1 VPKTV
6 WLPSGN
12 RQAKGIFLFRFA
24 ISNAFRRKGIAIF
37 AILGTALGIALM
49 TVLLSISTGMNQ
61 QMDAMMDEL
70 AAGIAVYPKADPMG
84 FMVPSSIGMPIY
96 YADAIETIAHVDRV
110 NPGVHYFIPTE
121 DYDFGDPMGVI
132 MNGVDLESQ
141 TEEDDPTQP
150 DNIIEGRT
158 ITTASENEV
167 IIGILAHEAA
177 RGGEYADVGGQ
188 MVLPVRAGPG
198 ASQGENTITVTV
210 VGICDTGSSFYD
222 WYIYTNTDTAKR
234 LKPTIGEDQVNLIS
248 VRAESTEYVGYIA
261 DEIETLFENGEVP
274 VDTVIA
280 KEMMESFSEMMGTM
294 DSFLWIVSLV
304 AAIAGG
310 VSIFIVMLISVIE
323 RTKEFGI
330 LKASGW
336 SNRNIITSV
345 VVQSVTIGLLGA
357 IIGLAIGYGAGKG
370 IDSYINMEIAI
381 ITWVLALWICAF
393 GILVGVVGG
402 LYPAVRAARV
412 SPIESLRAL

>member
-1 VPKTV
+1 
-6 WLPSGN
+6 
-12 RQAKGIFLFRFA
+12 LFRFA
-24 ISNAFRRKGIAIF
+24 VSNAFRRKGIAIF

-49 TVLLSISTGMNQ
+49 TVLLSVSAGMNQ
-61 QMDAMMDEL
+61 QMDEMMDEM
-70 AAGIAVYPKADPMG
+70 AAGIRVYPKADALG
-84 FMVPSSIGMPIY
+84 FMVPSSIGMPIS
-96 YADAIETIAHVDRV
+96 YADDIETIAHVDRV
-110 NPGVHYFIPTE
+110 DPGVNYFVPTE
-121 DYDFGDPMGVI
+121 DYDFSDPMGII
-132 MNGVDLESQ
+132 MSGVDLESQ

-198 ASQGENTITVTV
+198 ASTGEDTLTLTV
-210 VGICDTGSSFYD
+210 VGICETGSSFYD
-222 WYIYTNTDTAKR
+222 FSIFTDIDTARR
-234 LKPTIGEDQVNLIS
+234 LKPTIAEDEVNLID
-248 VRAESTEYVGYIA
+248 VRAESTEYVNDIA
-261 DEIETLFENGEVP
+261 DEIETMFKNREVP
-274 VDTVIA
+274 VDTVVA
-280 KEMMESFSEMMGTM
+280 KEMLESFSEMMGTM
-294 DSFLWIVSLV
+294 DRFLWIISLV

-345 VVQSVTIGLLGA
+345 VVQSITIGLLGA
-357 IIGLAIGYGAGKG
+357 LVGLAIGYGGGQG
-370 IDSYINMEIAI
+370 INSYMPMDIAV
-381 ITWVLALWICAF
+381 ITWNLALSICAF

-402 LYPAVRAARV
+402 LYPALRAARV